1 MAPEKIDFKEI
12 LSKIQEFF
20 GEVAAKIKTFE
31 FDPRRM
37 TTSQKRKAIVYG
49 GGALLALLMI
59 ILIIVLIAVGVH
71 NKKDKAESGYT
82 FMTDGYE
89 DIVEAECVNEEVIV
103 YTDKNG
109 KKGLITLDGVITQ
122 KADQNDIY
130 AVTSEWRKS
139 TVVAEGSSSE
149 YLLYVDTES
158 GTVTTR
164 QYQDVTEAPRVPVWS
179 DESNSLVWRYANG
192 TISSV
197 ESSDIVLSAGLY
209 PVAYYNGSTATYGY
223 INQSLQLVIDH
234 TYTAACEFS
243 EELAAVERGSKW
255 GYINTSGSSVIPLEY
270 TAIGEKAYS
279 FRNGLVPVSKDDKCG
294 IITRSG
300 AVACRFDFDTILQ
313 GKDGKYIAKKNGKWG
328 LLTVNSDVFDRE
340 NTAPPTTEPAAIMYR
355 VNTKGGTLNMRDA
368 ASTSGTK
375 ICEIPNGTQIEYIS
389 SEGEWIKVNWNGTE
403 GYVYSAYVELVG

>member
-1 MAPEKIDFKEI
+1 MASEKFDFKEI
-12 LSKIQEFF
+12 LSKIQKFF
-20 GEVAAKIKTFE
+20 GEVAAKIKAFE
-31 FDPRRM
+31 FDPRKM
-37 TTSQKRKAIVYG
+37 TTSQKRKALVYG
-49 GGALLALLMI
+49 GGALLALLLI
-59 ILIIVLIAVGVH
+59 ILIIAIIAVGAH
-71 NKKDKAESGYT
+71 SKKDKAESGYT

-89 DIVEAECVNEEVIV
+89 NIVEAECVNEEVIV
-103 YTDKNG
+103 YTDKSG
-109 KKGLITLDGVITQ
+109 KKGLITLDGVSTP
-122 KADQNDIY
+122 KPDQNDIY
-130 AVTSEWRKS
+130 AVSSEGRKS
-139 TVVAEGSSSE
+139 AVVAEGSSSE

-223 INQSLQLVIDH
+223 INQSLQLIIDH

-313 GKDGKYIAKKNGKWG
+313 GKDGKYLAKKNGKWG

-340 NTAPPTTEPAAIMYR
+340 NTAPPTTESAPIMYR

-375 ICEIPNGTQIEYIS
+375 ICEIPNGTEIEYIS
-389 SEGEWIKVNWNGTE
+389 SEADWIKVSWNGTE
-403 GYVYSAYVELVG
+403 GYVYSDYVELVG